1 MVETATR
8 QIRIDKDGVW
18 YYGDEEIFRKEIVL
32 FFYENLTRDQA
43 GRYLIELN
51 DERCYIE
58 VDDTPYIVKSVYRK
72 RLETDNRDMICLSLS
87 DGTIEQ
93 LDPGTL
99 CVGKD
104 NVLYCIIKKG
114 SFKSRF
120 SRAAYY
126 QIADYI
132 EHDKKNDAYFI
143 SLNGQSFYI
152 K

>member
-1 MVETATR
+1 VDSSSR

-18 YYGDEEIFRKEIVL
+18 YYGDEEIFRKEIL
-32 FFYENLTRDQA
+32 FFFYENLKQDPT

-58 VDDTPYIVKSVYRK
+58 VEDTPYFVKSVYRK
-72 RLETDNRDMICLSLS
+72 LSESDNREIIYINIS

-93 LDPGTL
+93 LAPDTL
-99 CVGKD
+99 SVGKD
-104 NVLYCIIKKG
+104 NVLYCIIRKG
-114 SFKSRF
+114 SMKARF

-126 QIADYI
+126 QIANHI
-132 EHDKKNDAYFI
+132 EHDVKNDTYFI

-152 K
+152 G